1 MNVAKILKVI
11 RLHIVAGGF
20 LAFSLGAL
28 LAIAGGA
35 SFSLLRFVFG
45 YVAVFLGDLSTH
57 YSNDYFDV
65 AIDKY
70 AGKRKLFSGSKILVD
85 NPSLLSL
92 SKHISLGLLA
102 GSTVLAAAFVIFLGA
117 PLEFFIVMFVA
128 SLIGWLYSAPPAR
141 LVSRGIGE
149 LAVALV
155 IGFAIPGLGY
165 LAIRGQ
171 FDPVF
176 VCFAIP
182 FTMYGL
188 MLSLSLH
195 APDLETDQKGGK
207 RNLVVRLGQR
217 RVFFLILAMAL
228 SATLMFCI
236 CAWQN
241 VLSLIDFDVVVLL
254 SIVPLIAGLLGL
266 AGFSKKKEVN
276 RSSALNI
283 AALFV
288 FNMLL
293 ISYLLVIV
301 LYVQ

>member
-1 MNVAKILKVI
+1 MNVARILKVI

-28 LAIAGGA
+28 LAVAGGT
-35 SFSLLRFVFG
+35 SFSLLRFGFG
-45 YVAVFLGDLSTH
+45 YIAVFLGDLSTH

-70 AGKRKLFSGSKILVD
+70 TGRKRLFSGSKILVD

-92 SKHISLGLLA
+92 SRHISLGLLA
-102 GSTVLAAAFVIFLGA
+102 GSTVLAVAFVIFLGA

-141 LVSRGIGE
+141 LVSRGLGE
-149 LAVALV
+149 LAVAFV
-155 IGFAIPGLGY
+155 TGFAIPGLGY

-176 VCFAIP
+176 VCFAVP

-188 MLSLSLH
+188 ILSLSLH
-195 APDLETDQKGGK
+195 APDVEIDRKVGK
-207 RNLVVRLGQR
+207 RNLVVRLGQC
-217 RVFFLILAMAL
+217 RVFFLTLAMAL
-228 SATLMFCI
+228 SATLIFCI

-241 VLSLIDFDVVVLL
+241 VRSVIDFDVVVLL

-288 FNMLL
+288 FNMLM

-301 LYVQ
+301 LVV